1 MQNSALQ
8 RALVSGT
15 ASSIL
20 STAALALM
28 GNRETGS
35 PYAPTNAVS
44 HYVHGEKAAHR
55 DGLSLRYTVPGYLIH
70 HASATFWSFVFERF
84 AGTVLDKKS
93 PVGTMAAAAAT
104 SALAAFTDYKI
115 TPKPLHPGYEKR
127 LSKPSLAVVYGG
139 FAIGLAVGAML
150 SRRSETY
157 KV

>member
-28 GNRETGS
+28 GKRETGS

-70 HASATFWSFVFERF
+70 HASATFSSFVFERF

>member
-1 MQNSALQ
+1 MHNSALQ

-28 GNRETGS
+28 GKKETGS

-44 HYVHGEKAAHR
+44 HYVYGKEAARH

-70 HASATFWSFVFERF
+70 HASATFWSFVFERLM
-84 AGTVLDKKS
+84 GGVLDKKN
-93 PVGTMAAAAAT
+93 PAGTLAAAAAT

-115 TPKPLHPGYEKR
+115 TPRPLHPGYEKR
-127 LSKPSLAVVYGG
+127 LSRPSLAVVYGG
-139 FAIGLAVGAML
+139 FAIGLALGAML